1 MSKDKGIHA
10 VSLMSDEIT
19 CIGCGEIIIK
29 EDTADLF
36 FCKKCGDIYGIE
48 KEKENKNETYKNN

>member
-1 MSKDKGIHA
+1 MKGGKE
-10 VSLMSDEIT
+10 MSDEIT